1 MKIQLALD
9 NLSLEKAVTLVK
21 ELGGDVD
28 IIEIGTLLLMRY
40 GLKIIPRIQKS
51 VVNSLL
57 LVDAKIIDAGELETE
72 MIFESGA
79 DIVTVLAGSDDRTV
93 HNALEVAKRH
103 QKEVMIDLINCNKKV
118 QRIKELAA
126 IGANY
131 FCLHRPSDV
140 SLEKKLFIPE
150 RDKLPGNCKI
160 AVAGSIGLDN
170 IDEIVKYKPEI
181 VIVGSAITENANPG
195 SILKKIKE
203 YINKGIDN

>member
-131 FCLHRPSDV
+131 FCLHRP
-140 SLEKKLFIPE
+140 K
-150 RDKLPGNCKI
+150 
-160 AVAGSIGLDN
+160 
-170 IDEIVKYKPEI
+170 
-181 VIVGSAITENANPG
+181 
-195 SILKKIKE
+195 
-203 YINKGIDN
+203 